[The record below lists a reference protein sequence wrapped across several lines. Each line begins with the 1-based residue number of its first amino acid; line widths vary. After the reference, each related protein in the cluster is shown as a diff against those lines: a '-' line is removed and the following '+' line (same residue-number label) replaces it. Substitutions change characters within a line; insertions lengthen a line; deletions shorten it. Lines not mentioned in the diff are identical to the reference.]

1 MTERSTD
8 QESQAVDSVATG
20 STATIQ
26 VPTIQVKGVTK
37 RFGARIAVDN
47 LTFEVNRGEIV
58 GFLGPNGSGK
68 TTTMRMLTSFYTPD
82 AGSIAVDGVDTQE
95 DDLETRRSIGYLPE
109 NNPLYED
116 MLVSE
121 YLSFVAELRGLS
133 GAERRENLDSTV
145 EETGIQ
151 EVYYR
156 PIHELS
162 KGFHQRVGLAQAI
175 LHRPPV
181 LVLDEPTEGL
191 DPNQRISM
199 RDLIRHLGS
208 ERTVLLSTH
217 VMQEVESTCQR
228 ALVISRGKLVAD
240 SSVEELIQHAVE
252 LRTVRLEVEGSQ
264 IEAGL
269 ATISAIDRIEPT
281 GTNGSRKSYT
291 ITVSGD
297 ADPRAD
303 IFRLAKSRDWVLWE
317 LSQEQ
322 PKLEDVFQALT
333 ADPQTDAEN
342 SD

>member
-1 MTERSTD
+1 MSD
-8 QESQAVDSVATG
+8 KSVGGGNQAVDADAT
-20 STATIQ
+20 SPTATIPL
-26 VPTIQVKGVTK
+26 PTIRVQRVTK

-47 LTFEVNRGEIV
+47 LSFDVNRGEIV

-82 AGSIAVDGVDTQE
+82 TGSIEVNGADTQQ
-95 DDLETRRSIGYLPE
+95 DDIKTRSSIGYLPE

-133 GAERRENLDSTV
+133 GATRRENLDRTV

-162 KGFHQRVGLAQAI
+162 KGFQQRVGLAQAI
-175 LHRPPV
+175 LHQPPV

-191 DPNQRISM
+191 DPNQRLSM
-199 RDLIRHLGS
+199 RELIRDLGS
-208 ERTVLLSTH
+208 DRTVLISTH

-228 ALVISRGKLVAD
+228 ALVISQGKLVAN
-240 SSVEELIQHAVE
+240 STVEDLIQHAMG
-252 LRTVRLEVEGSQ
+252 LRTVHLEIEGSQ

-269 ATISAIDRIEPT
+269 ATIGEIDRVEPA
-281 GTNGSRKSYT
+281 GSNGDRKSFT

-297 ADPRAD
+297 SDPRAD
-303 IFRLAKSRDWVLWE
+303 IFNLAKRRDWVIWE
-317 LSQEQ
+317 LHQEQ
-322 PKLEDVFQALT
+322 PRLEDVFHALT
-333 ADPQTDAEN
+333 ADRPTDADDSE
-342 SD
+342 

>member
-1 MTERSTD
+1 MTD
-8 QESQAVDSVATG
+8 KAIDGESQAVDAVATS
-20 STATIQ
+20 STA
-26 VPTIQVKGVTK
+26 TIQVKGVTK

-47 LTFEVNRGEIV
+47 LSFEVNRGEIV

-82 AGSIAVDGVDTQE
+82 AGSISVDGADTQQ
-95 DDLETRRSIGYLPE
+95 DDIKTRSSIGYLPE

-133 GAERRENLDSTV
+133 GATRRENLDSTV

-151 EVYYR
+151 EVFYR

-208 ERTVLLSTH
+208 DRTVLISTH

-240 SSVEELIQHAVE
+240 STVEDLIQQAMG
-252 LRTVRLEVEGSQ
+252 LRSIHLEVEGSQ

-269 ATISAIDRIEPT
+269 ATISEIDRVEPA
-281 GTNGSRKSYT
+281 GSNGDRKSFT
-291 ITVSGD
+291 ISVSG
-297 ADPRAD
+297 ASEPRGD
-303 IFRLAKSRDWVLWE
+303 IFRLAKKRNWVIWE
-317 LSQEQ
+317 LHQEQ
-322 PKLEDVFQALT
+322 PRLEDVFHALT
-333 ADPQTDAEN
+333 AEQVTDADG
-342 SD
+342 SK

>member
-1 MTERSTD
+1 MTDKSND
-8 QESQAVDSVATG
+8 QEGKAADTVEASP
-20 STATIQ
+20 TA
-26 VPTIQVKGVTK
+26 TIQVKGVTK

-47 LTFEVNRGEIV
+47 LSFEVNRGEIV

-82 AGSIAVDGVDTQE
+82 AGSIMVNGSDTQE
-95 DDLETRRSIGYLPE
+95 DDITTRGAIGYLPE

-133 GAERRENLDSTV
+133 GATSRNNLDSTV

-151 EVYYR
+151 EVFYR

-208 ERTVLLSTH
+208 ERTVLISTH

-228 ALVISRGKLVAD
+228 ALVISRGKLVAN
-240 SSVEELIQHAVE
+240 STVEDLIQHAMG
-252 LRTVRLEVEGSQ
+252 LRSVHLEVEGSQ
-264 IEAGL
+264 VEAGL
-269 ATISAIDRIEPT
+269 ATIDDIDRVEPAASS
-281 GTNGSRKSYT
+281 GNRKIYT
-291 ITVSGD
+291 ISVSGD
-297 ADPRAD
+297 SDPRGD
-303 IFRLAKSRDWVLWE
+303 IFNLAKKRNWVIWDLH
-317 LSQEQ
+317 QEQ
-322 PKLEDVFQALT
+322 PRLEDVFHELT
-333 ADPQTDAEN
+333 AERLPDTDGSE
-342 SD
+342 